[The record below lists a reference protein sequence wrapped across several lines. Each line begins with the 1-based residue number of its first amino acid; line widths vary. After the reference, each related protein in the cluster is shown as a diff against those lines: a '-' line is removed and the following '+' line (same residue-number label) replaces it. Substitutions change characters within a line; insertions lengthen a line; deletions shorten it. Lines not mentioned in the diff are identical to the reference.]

1 MQEAKRELAG
11 LDGED
16 GEDMQGQESAVETPA
31 RLEVFTETPT
41 PIKNIDPIRFS
52 GFASP
57 DAETLAATPE
67 KVKNFLEQVAT
78 SQTMLEIDEIED
90 DELQALFSHMQ
101 VAEDPY
107 EISTES
113 WAKQLHGRPL
123 VLACL
128 RSMKFNWP
136 R

>member
-1 MQEAKRELAG
+1 M
-11 LDGED
+11 
-16 GEDMQGQESAVETPA
+16 
-31 RLEVFTETPT
+31 
-41 PIKNIDPIRFS
+41 
-52 GFASP
+52 
-57 DAETLAATPE
+57 
-67 KVKNFLEQVAT
+67 KNFLEQVAT

-90 DELQALFSHMQ
+90 DELQALFSHTQ